1 MELEQK
7 AQQVATAIATL
18 LHIQCAVFPEEDD
31 GRAFVIEPAK
41 TLSYGAVMGAVFLK
55 FGGAG
60 KPDRRQVKSGE
71 DLIFKNT
78 LTRLGVKIYCVCDRY
93 AFVKHIIVEEASNQ
107 DLGDVLIRNITSRL
121 QAASTKEFTFEV
133 RTQDGGS
140 QGKSTMAV
148 DAPDQARAWQTLIKE
163 NKNLLKYIK
172 QLTLLE

>member
-7 AQQVATAIATL
+7 AQQVATAIASL

-31 GRAFVIEPAK
+31 GRAFVIEPTK

-60 KPDRRQVKSGE
+60 KPDRRQVKRGE

-93 AFVKHIIVEEASNQ
+93 AFVKHIIVEEASSKE
-107 DLGDVLIRNITSRL
+107 LGAALMKNIAARL
-121 QAASTKEFTFEV
+121 RAHSTK
-133 RTQDGGS
+133 G
-140 QGKSTMAV
+140 
-148 DAPDQARAWQTLIKE
+148 
-163 NKNLLKYIK
+163 
-172 QLTLLE
+172 